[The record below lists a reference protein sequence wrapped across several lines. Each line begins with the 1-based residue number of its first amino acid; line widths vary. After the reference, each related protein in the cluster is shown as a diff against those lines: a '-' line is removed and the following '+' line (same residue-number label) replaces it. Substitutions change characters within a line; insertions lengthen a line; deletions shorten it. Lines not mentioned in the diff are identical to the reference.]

1 MPARAP
7 DASVHARTSAAV
19 RGMGGR
25 FSAPVFPGETVRVDI
40 WRAGPG
46 RAAFQARVAARDVVV
61 MDNGTFDYEA

>member
-1 MPARAP
+1 MRARRR
-7 DASVHARTSAAV
+7 S
-19 RGMGGR
+19 
-25 FSAPVFPGETVRVDI
+25 VRVDI